1 MFYIVDILASDISAD
16 SSASAAA
23 ASNQFSISKSNNE
36 NIYQAQ
42 LIQTLRVL
50 VRQSSKD
57 ILKVR
62 INSSPPLSYASILVI
77 LILFAID
84 HH

>member
-1 MFYIVDILASDISAD
+1 MDILASDISAD

-23 ASNQFSISKSNNE
+23 ASNQFGISKSNNE

-57 ILKVR
+57 ILKVFYYF
-62 INSSPPLSYASILVI
+62 IFDFC
-77 LILFAID
+77 LFIFYVCFL
-84 HH
+84 

>member
-1 MFYIVDILASDISAD
+1 MDILASDISAD

-23 ASNQFSISKSNNE
+23 ASNQFSITKSNNE

-50 VRQSSKD
+50 VRQSSKG
-57 ILKVR
+57 ILKVNR
-62 INSSPPLSYASILVI
+62 TNYAPLYTT
-77 LILFAID
+77 
-84 HH
+84 